1 MNIRIYGGGLE
12 VGRVALG
19 IRSGEREVVLDYGV
33 NFDENDKPKLPLQPD
48 PKSLKG
54 FIISHAHLDHIGALP
69 LYQISNRFDVYGTS
83 FTRKVSELMLNDF
96 IKISG
101 AYLPFEHLEVRKT
114 LRNFIE
120 VEYDTEF
127 DIDKFKVK
135 LVDAGHI
142 PGSASI
148 LVDDGK
154 FKVLYTGDTN
164 TASTKLVSPT
174 KLLNGISADILM
186 IESTYGK
193 FNHSP
198 RDKVEERFIQSVREV
213 IEGGGTVL
221 VPAFSLARSQE
232 ILSILAERNVSF
244 NVYYDGMVREI
255 LNLMLQNREF
265 LNRVDLLEKVRNNF
279 HYVKGWQDRNRIWNE
294 PCVIIASAGMLKG
307 GPAVF
312 YFEKLAS
319 SEKNGVFLVS
329 YQADNSPGRK
339 LITVGKINGE
349 SQVKARVELFDF
361 SSHAG
366 KDELIKI
373 VKSVKGLSKV
383 IVVHGNEENSKY
395 LSFAIRESTGIE
407 SIAINN
413 GSEITL

>member
-148 LVDDGK
+148 LVDDGNLK
-154 FKVLYTGDTN
+154 FFILETQT
-164 TASTKLVSPT
+164 LL
-174 KLLNGISADILM
+174 LLN
-186 IESTYGK
+186 
-193 FNHSP
+193 
-198 RDKVEERFIQSVREV
+198 
-213 IEGGGTVL
+213 
-221 VPAFSLARSQE
+221 
-232 ILSILAERNVSF
+232 
-244 NVYYDGMVREI
+244 
-255 LNLMLQNREF
+255 
-265 LNRVDLLEKVRNNF
+265 
-279 HYVKGWQDRNRIWNE
+279 
-294 PCVIIASAGMLKG
+294 
-307 GPAVF
+307 
-312 YFEKLAS
+312 
-319 SEKNGVFLVS
+319 
-329 YQADNSPGRK
+329 
-339 LITVGKINGE
+339 
-349 SQVKARVELFDF
+349 
-361 SSHAG
+361 
-366 KDELIKI
+366 
-373 VKSVKGLSKV
+373 
-383 IVVHGNEENSKY
+383 
-395 LSFAIRESTGIE
+395 
-407 SIAINN
+407 
-413 GSEITL
+413 